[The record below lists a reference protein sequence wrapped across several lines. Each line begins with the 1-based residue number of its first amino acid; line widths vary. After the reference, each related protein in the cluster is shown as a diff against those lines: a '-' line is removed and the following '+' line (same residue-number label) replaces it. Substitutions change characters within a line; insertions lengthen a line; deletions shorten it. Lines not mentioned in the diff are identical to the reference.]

1 MKRLFAALV
10 FMMLALSSLGVQAQ
24 FGGGMKRDGAGGR
37 DQRSARSTNPKDGD
51 AKKAP
56 DAFAGGVDAQLADT
70 GAKLKLGP
78 EQWLLWDR
86 YQTRVL
92 ALMDDQMHAPAAT
105 AAAQNA
111 LQQIDRKV
119 DTVRN
124 RLAAMEDIADSAHLL
139 YASLN
144 TEQKAIA
151 DQLLPGTLPALYSG
165 LMPVRSRAGR
175 PQGSG
180 DPGARPSRD
189 EQAPNPAPQ

>member
-1 MKRLFAALV
+1 MKCLFAALV
-10 FMMLALSSLGVQAQ
+10 ITMLTLSSFGVQAQ
-24 FGGGMKRDGAGGR
+24 FGGGMKRDGTGGR
-37 DQRSARSTNPKDGD
+37 DQRSARSGGAKDGD

-70 GAKLKLGP
+70 GAKLKLSP
-78 EQWLLWDR
+78 EQWVLWDR

-92 ALMDDQMHAPAAT
+92 ALMDDQMHAPAESAL
-105 AAAQNA
+105 AQNA

-139 YASLN
+139 YASLT

-165 LMPVRSRAGR
+165 LMPVRNRAAR
-175 PQGSG
+175 PQSSG
-180 DPGARPSRD
+180 DPGSRPARD
-189 EQAPNPAPQ
+189 EHGTNQAPQ